1 MENRNQ
7 RESAEL
13 ALGEYQPDG
22 TIGADTY
29 RSGFV
34 KVTSSATVTTKAM
47 TVRELV
53 LQVIAVSSYPL
64 AVTLPPVAEARGKI
78 YSIYSPTHG
87 ESSCDITIDDKG
99 DDAKQAQY
107 TITGADGFAL
117 YFSNGIRWFCLIS
130 AAT

>member
-1 MENRNQ
+1 MENRVQ

-29 RSGFV
+29 RSGHRIV
-34 KVTSSATVTTKAM
+34 TTSSSVATLAM
-47 TVRELV
+47 TVRDLV
-53 LQVIAVSSYPL
+53 VEVVAVASYPL
-64 AVTLPPVAEARGKI
+64 AITLPPVAEATGKI

-107 TITGADGFAL
+107 TITGADGYAL
-117 YFSNGIRWFCLIS
+117 YFSNGKRWFCLIS